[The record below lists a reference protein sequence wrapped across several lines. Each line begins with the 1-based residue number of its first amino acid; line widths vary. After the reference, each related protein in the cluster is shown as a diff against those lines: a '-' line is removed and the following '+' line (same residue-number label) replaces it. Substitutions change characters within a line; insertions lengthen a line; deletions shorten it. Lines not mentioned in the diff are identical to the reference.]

1 MMCRGQPLKPED
13 CYSMASR
20 TNILINV
27 FFFTFSDFPSSF
39 TFANHCI
46 NDEQFSLEIGRNACL
61 DCQIFDYLAALES
74 FTDE

>member
-1 MMCRGQPLKPED
+1 MMCQLLKPED

-27 FFFTFSDFPSSF
+27 FFFTLSDFASSF

-46 NDEQFSLEIGRNACL
+46 NDEQFSLEIGRNV
-61 DCQIFDYLAALES
+61 DCLAALES